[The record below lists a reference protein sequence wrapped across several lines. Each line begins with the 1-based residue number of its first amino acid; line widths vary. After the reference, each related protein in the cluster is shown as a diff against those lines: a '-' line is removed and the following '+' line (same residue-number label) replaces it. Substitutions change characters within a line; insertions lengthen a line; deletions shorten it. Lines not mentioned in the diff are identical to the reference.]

1 MRILYVVTNLRKE
14 LIVMKKIFLISLIVM
29 ALGTAAAVEETPTLN
44 LAEELMTPT
53 IEIIA

>member
-1 MRILYVVTNLRKE
+1 
-14 LIVMKKIFLISLIVM
+14 MKKTLLISLIVM

-44 LAEELMTPT
+44 FAEELMVPT

>member
-1 MRILYVVTNLRKE
+1 
-14 LIVMKKIFLISLIVM
+14 MKKTLLISLIVM

-44 LAEELMTPT
+44 FAEELMTPT